1 MSWRAWALILVAVA
15 VLLVGKVYLPY
26 VGWSNSN
33 ADARARAD
41 AYLLA
46 VAGGSEDRGWSL
58 LEASGRNEYGSE
70 DTYRRLMVAA
80 DWSDFRWE
88 LLYYAAC
95 DDGVC
100 QFAVRL
106 PHGRDSVPESAWSDG
121 SGDPG
126 VLSLPF
132 GAMDEGEALLG
143 VVQRGWFGGIGIVV
157 SGQTQ

>member
-33 ADARARAD
+33 ADARARAE

-80 DWSDFRWE
+80 DWSLRNLRIMGKPRGLGGDARMF
-88 LLYYAAC
+88 APTCSKFGKTC
-95 DDGVC
+95 DPAQQG
-100 QFAVRL
+100 
-106 PHGRDSVPESAWSDG
+106 
-121 SGDPG
+121 
-126 VLSLPF
+126 
-132 GAMDEGEALLG
+132 
-143 VVQRGWFGGIGIVV
+143 
-157 SGQTQ
+157 